1 MTASQTKGISILLV
15 DDHPV
20 VRQGYR
26 RVLENQSDFR
36 VVAEADNAVSAYRAF
51 KTHAPDI
58 VVMDIS
64 MPGASGL
71 EAIRNIRMRHS
82 GSRILVFS
90 MHSEAALVKAA
101 FSAGASGYV
110 TKSSEP
116 AALIK
121 AIRAVA
127 RGEHAMSDDI
137 AHVLAMESLSPS
149 GSVLDQLG
157 EREIEILRQLAA
169 GAPTE
174 QIASNLKT
182 ITISSRPRRAC
193 EPTRN
198 LSAWPLS
205 AGWPASSRGPGVFR
219 SGQGPGFSPS
229 RGTVW
234 VASPGTICYSTA

>member
-1 MTASQTKGISILLV
+1 
-15 DDHPV
+15 
-20 VRQGYR
+20 
-26 RVLENQSDFR
+26 
-36 VVAEADNAVSAYRAF
+36 VVAEADNAVNAYLAF

-101 FSAGASGYV
+101 FNAGASGYV

-149 GSVLDQLG
+149 GSALDQLG

-169 GAPTE
+169 GATAE
-174 QIASNLKT
+174 QIAANL
-182 ITISSRPRRAC
+182 
-193 EPTRN
+193 N
-198 LSAWPLS
+198 LSIKTVQNYHYLIKTKTGMRTDAQLVRL
-205 AGWPASSRGPGVFR
+205 AVECGLASL
-219 SGQGPGFSPS
+219 
-229 RGTVW
+229 
-234 VASPGTICYSTA
+234 

>member
-36 VVAEADNAVSAYRAF
+36 VVAEADNAVNAYLAF

-116 AALIK
+116 AALVK

-149 GSVLDQLG
+149 GSALDQLG
-157 EREIEILRQLAA
+157 EREIEILQAIGRPARPRSRSP
-169 GAPTE
+169 PTS
-174 QIASNLKT
+174 ISASRPFKT
-182 ITISSRPRRAC
+182 ITI
-193 EPTRN
+193 
-198 LSAWPLS
+198 
-205 AGWPASSRGPGVFR
+205 
-219 SGQGPGFSPS
+219 
-229 RGTVW
+229 
-234 VASPGTICYSTA
+234 

>member
-1 MTASQTKGISILLV
+1 MTASETKGISILLV

-26 RVLENQSDFR
+26 RVLEHQGDFR
-36 VVAEADNAVSAYRAF
+36 VVAEAENAVNAYLAF
-51 KTHAPDI
+51 KTHTPDI
-58 VVMDIS
+58 VIMDIS

-71 EAIRNIRMRHS
+71 EAIRNIRLWNS
-82 GSRILVFS
+82 GTRILVFS

-110 TKSSEP
+110 TKGSEP

-137 AHVLAMESLSPS
+137 AHALAVESLTPS
-149 GSVLDQLG
+149 GSILDQLG

-169 GAPTE
+169 GVTKE
-174 QIASNLKT
+174 QIASNL
-182 ITISSRPRRAC
+182 
-193 EPTRN
+193 N
-198 LSAWPLS
+198 LSTKTVQNYHYLIKTKTGMRTDAQLVRL
-205 AGWPASSRGPGVFR
+205 AVE
-219 SGQGPGFSPS
+219 SGLTSL
-229 RGTVW
+229 
-234 VASPGTICYSTA
+234 